1 MHREILVGFV
11 RLTTG
16 RPRTHRMQIRSA
28 QFVTSAT
35 DLDGCP
41 DPIVPEFAF
50 IGRSNVGKSSLINR
64 LTGQTGLAKVS
75 ATPGHTKTLNFYLI
89 NKDWHLVDLPGY
101 GFARKNLADR
111 ERFEAMIIEYLEE
124 RESLIR
130 VFVLIDSRLP
140 MQKLDRDFVQWL
152 IGADIDFALVFTKV
166 DKTKPAVLR
175 ETRGQ
180 FEALFQEMGI
190 SASPMF
196 ETSSETGAGKL
207 ELLRFIGAEVASVEA
222 SEDEQEEGDDSDAEE
237 TSDGERPPA

>member
-1 MHREILVGFV
+1 
-11 RLTTG
+11 
-16 RPRTHRMQIRSA
+16 MQIRSA
-28 QFVTSAT
+28 QFVISAT
-35 DLDGCP
+35 SLDGCP
-41 DPIVPEFAF
+41 DPDVPEFAF

-64 LTGQTGLAKVS
+64 LTGQTKLAKVS

-101 GFARKNLADR
+101 GFAQKNLAAR
-111 ERFEAMIIEYLEE
+111 ERFEEMIIDYLEQ

-180 FEALFQEMGI
+180 FETLFQEMGI
-190 SASPMF
+190 SAAPMF
-196 ETSSETGAGKL
+196 ESSSETGAGKL
-207 ELLRFIGAEVASVEA
+207 ELLRFIGAEVATVVA
-222 SEDEQEEGDDSDAEE
+222 DEDEDPEESNAEDDADN
-237 TSDGERPPA
+237 DGSGGAKTAPPTTPPRS

>member
-1 MHREILVGFV
+1 
-11 RLTTG
+11 
-16 RPRTHRMQIRSA
+16 MQIRSA
-28 QFVTSAT
+28 QFVISAT
-35 DLDGCP
+35 SLDGCP
-41 DPIVPEFAF
+41 DPDVPEFAF

-101 GFARKNLADR
+101 GFAQKNLADR
-111 ERFEAMIIEYLEE
+111 ERFEAMIIDYLEQ

-152 IGADIDFALVFTKV
+152 IGADVDFALVFTKV
-166 DKTKPAVLR
+166 DKTKPAVLK

-180 FEALFQEMGI
+180 FEALFQQMGV
-190 SASPMF
+190 SAPPLF
-196 ETSSETGAGKL
+196 ESSSE
-207 ELLRFIGAEVASVEA
+207 
-222 SEDEQEEGDDSDAEE
+222 
-237 TSDGERPPA
+237 

>member
-1 MHREILVGFV
+1 
-11 RLTTG
+11 
-16 RPRTHRMQIRSA
+16 MQIRSA
-28 QFVTSAT
+28 QFVISAT
-35 DLDGCP
+35 SLDGCP
-41 DPIVPEFAF
+41 DPYVPEFAF

-101 GFARKNLADR
+101 GFAQKNLAAR
-111 ERFEAMIIEYLEE
+111 ERFEEMIIDYLEQ

-180 FEALFQEMGI
+180 FETLFKEMGI
-190 SASPMF
+190 SAAPMF
-196 ETSSETGAGKL
+196 ESSSETGAGKL
-207 ELLRFIGAEVASVEA
+207 ELLRFIGAEVATVVA
-222 SEDEQEEGDDSDAEE
+222 DEDDQDESDADDDESGGAA
-237 TSDGERPPA
+237 TAPSTALPPS

>member
-1 MHREILVGFV
+1 
-11 RLTTG
+11 
-16 RPRTHRMQIRSA
+16 MQIRSA

-101 GFARKNLADR
+101 GFAQKNLADR

-175 ETRGQ
+175 ETRGE
-180 FEALFQEMGI
+180 FEALFQQMGL
-190 SASPMF
+190 SAAPMF

-222 SEDEQEEGDDSDAEE
+222 SEEDEDGDDDNGTDE
-237 TSDGERPPA
+237 TEGGAHPPA